1 MSSLRNLLCAATAVG
16 LLFSSTPAEARFG
29 KRSNDSKQ
37 EKKKKKTHEAT
48 AVGDEDSDGDDD
60 SSSRSSSSS
69 SSRSSGG
76 GGFLTFLQVLSDVA
90 EVADAVSHASDHH
103 YTATTQVAVVAQAPA
118 PAPAPAPAH
127 EAEVS
132 TSTST
137 NTEASVPFM
146 FRVGMGGAPMG
157 GGSAFDLFLTL
168 EGQRMGLDA
177 RGTRLTLPTDD
188 GTAGSD
194 ELSVGTLHLTYAMI
208 SRERIRLR
216 LEGGLS
222 MATAPDLSVAG
233 PSLALSMEACLV
245 GTLDLELR
253 AQAAAFP
260 YQQLD
265 AQAGLAL
272 NLTQLVLRGG
282 WRGLYLNDAGLV
294 DGVVHEDAFSG
305 PYVGLGFSF

>member
-16 LLFSSTPAEARFG
+16 LLFSSSPAEARFG
-29 KRSNDSKQ
+29 KRSNNSKQ
-37 EKKKKKTHEAT
+37 EKKTHEAT
-48 AVGDEDSDGDDD
+48 AVGDEDSDGDDDD

-118 PAPAPAPAH
+118 PAPAPAP

-137 NTEASVPFM
+137 NTEAEVPFM

-168 EGQRMGLDA
+168 EGQHMGLDA

-208 SRERIRLR
+208 ARERIRLR

-260 YQQLD
+260 YQQVD

-272 NLTQLVLRGG
+272 NLTQLVLRAG

>member
-16 LLFSSTPAEARFG
+16 LLFSSSPAEARFG
-29 KRSNDSKQ
+29 KRSNNSKQ
-37 EKKKKKTHEAT
+37 EKKTHEAT
-48 AVGDEDSDGDDD
+48 AVGDEDSDGDDDD

-118 PAPAPAPAH
+118 PAPAPAP

-208 SRERIRLR
+208 ARERIRLR

-260 YQQLD
+260 YQQVD

-272 NLTQLVLRGG
+272 NLTQLVLRAG

>member
-1 MSSLRNLLCAATAVG
+1 VSSLRNLVCAASAVG
-16 LLFSSTPAEARFG
+16 LLFSSSPAEARFG
-29 KRSNDSKQ
+29 KRSSDSKQ
-37 EKKKKKTHEAT
+37 EKKTHKAT
-48 AVGDEDSDGDDD
+48 AVGDEDSDDD

-69 SSRSSGG
+69 NSRSSGG

-103 YTATTQVAVVAQAPA
+103 YTATTQVAVVAPA
-118 PAPAPAPAH
+118 PAPAPAP

-137 NTEASVPFM
+137 STNTEAEVPFM

-188 GTAGSD
+188 GTPGSD
-194 ELSVGTLHLTYAMI
+194 ELSAGTLHLTYAMI
-208 SRERIRLR
+208 ARERIRLR

-233 PSLALSMEACLV
+233 PSVALSMEACLV

-260 YQQLD
+260 YQQVD

-272 NLTQLVLRGG
+272 NLTQLVLRAG